1 MSKGGS
7 GDEFELKPIDEQAD
21 AEAGA
26 QQPVA
31 EEFDI
36 SFEPVSE
43 PAGQPAEFVSTE
55 PRDVGPSV
63 GQPSGEADISAE
75 QFISAGEQEPGE
87 EASGFVQPTAEA
99 EEPTAAQSDQQQVA
113 GKVAPFEPK
122 EEVAPFEPKEEEE
135 EEQQEEEA
143 RPNIFARLAEASP
156 YTVLLGAAF
165 VALLIGVIFL
175 LLELKTYDF
184 DTGGKKARQGAMDRP
199 AATSWHRPGIA

>member
-99 EEPTAAQSDQQQVA
+99 EEPTAAQSDQEQVA
-113 GKVAPFEPK
+113 GKVAPFEPEEK
-122 EEVAPFEPKEEEE
+122 EKEEEHE
-135 EEQQEEEA
+135 QEEEA